1 MRGSVPI
8 EALSSSGL
16 LDSDLLEIAFASGFC
31 MSGTYAGFIDA
42 SFLRAEG
49 AKAIGQSPKSVR
61 PDASAVVSWFRSLRR
76 QASADQTF
84 LRAYW
89 YDSAFDPSH
98 PNYAGQRSFFDAIAL
113 TPGLQLRLG
122 HIAEVPSPI
131 EQPIRRALE
140 STAIGLDLSPS
151 ELLAEFDRRWTFR
164 PSRQQKGVDTL
175 IALDMVRLAGRS
187 VCATMVLV
195 AGDRDFAE
203 VIRTSQD
210 FGIRVLVAT
219 PKRASVSREVAQL
232 ADDVIDISE
241 AEIGRM
247 LVPRPVQTDPRAQP

>member
-1 MRGSVPI
+1 
-8 EALSSSGL
+8 
-16 LDSDLLEIAFASGFC
+16 

-49 AKAIGQSPKSVR
+49 AKAIGQSPKGVR
-61 PDASAVVSWFRSLRR
+61 PDALAVVKWCRDLGDQESLL
-76 QASADQTF
+76 DQTF

-98 PNYAGQRSFFDAIAL
+98 SSYTGQRSFFDAIAL

-122 HIAEVPSPI
+122 HIAEGASPL

-140 STAIGLDLSPS
+140 STAVGLGMEP
-151 ELLAEFDRRWTFR
+151 ENLLAEFDRHWTFR
-164 PSRQQKGVDTL
+164 PNRQQKGVDTL

-187 VCATMVLV
+187 VCETMVLV

-203 VIRTSQD
+203 VIRASQD
-210 FGIRVLVAT
+210 FGTRVLVAT
-219 PKRASVSREVAQL
+219 PKRISVSREVAQL
-232 ADDVIDISE
+232 ADHVIDITE
-241 AEIGRM
+241 DEVGRM
-247 LVPRPVQTDPRAQP
+247 LTPRPMYSGSGSGSGSG

>member
-1 MRGSVPI
+1 
-8 EALSSSGL
+8 
-16 LDSDLLEIAFASGFC
+16 
-31 MSGTYAGFIDA
+31 MSETYAGFIDA

-49 AKAIGQSPKSVR
+49 AKSIGQSPKSVR
-61 PDASAVVSWFRSLRR
+61 PDASAVVSWFRTLARRGSLN
-76 QASADQTF
+76 QTF

-98 PNYAGQRSFFDAIAL
+98 SGYAGQRSFFDAIAL

-140 STAIGLDLSPS
+140 STAIGLEMDPA

-175 IALDMVRLAGRS
+175 IALDMVRLAGRL
-187 VCATMVLV
+187 VCGTMVLV

-210 FGIRVLVAT
+210 FGTRVLVAT
-219 PKRASVSREVAQL
+219 PKRTSVSREVAQL
-232 ADDVIDISE
+232 ADDVIDITE
-241 AEIGRM
+241 GEIGKM
-247 LVPRPVQTDPRAQP
+247 LVPRPTYTAQG

>member
-1 MRGSVPI
+1 
-8 EALSSSGL
+8 
-16 LDSDLLEIAFASGFC
+16 

-49 AKAIGQSPKSVR
+49 AKAIGQSPKGVR
-61 PDASAVVSWFRSLRR
+61 PDAMAVVSWCRYLARQESL
-76 QASADQTF
+76 DQMF

-98 PNYAGQRSFFDAIAL
+98 SGYVGQRSFFDAIAL

-122 HIAEVPSPI
+122 HIAEGPSPL

-140 STAIGLDLSPS
+140 STAVGLRMKPE
-151 ELLAEFDRRWTFR
+151 ELLAEFDRHWTFR
-164 PSRQQKGVDTL
+164 PNRQQKGVDTL
-175 IALDMVRLAGRS
+175 IALDMV
-187 VCATMVLV
+187 LV

-203 VIRTSQD
+203 VVRASQD
-210 FGIRVLVAT
+210 FGTRVLVAT
-219 PKRASVSREVAQL
+219 PKRTSVSREVAQL

-241 AEIGRM
+241 EEVRRM
-247 LVPRPVQTDPRAQP
+247 LTPRPMHSGSGSG

>member
-1 MRGSVPI
+1 
-8 EALSSSGL
+8 
-16 LDSDLLEIAFASGFC
+16 

-49 AKAIGQSPKSVR
+49 AKAIGQSPKGVR
-61 PDASAVVSWFRSLRR
+61 PDALAVVKWCRDLADQESLL
-76 QASADQTF
+76 DQTF

-98 PNYAGQRSFFDAIAL
+98 SSYTGQRSFFDAIAL

-122 HIAEVPSPI
+122 HIAEGTSPL

-140 STAIGLDLSPS
+140 STAVGLGMAPED
-151 ELLAEFDRRWTFR
+151 LLAEFDRHWTFR
-164 PSRQQKGVDTL
+164 PNRQQKGVDTL

-187 VCATMVLV
+187 VCEAMVLV

-210 FGIRVLVAT
+210 FGTRVLVAT
-219 PKRASVSREVAQL
+219 PKRISVSREVAQL
-232 ADDVIDISE
+232 ADHVIDISE
-241 AEIGRM
+241 DEVRRM
-247 LVPRPVQTDPRAQP
+247 LTPRPMYSGSGSGSGSG

>member
-1 MRGSVPI
+1 
-8 EALSSSGL
+8 
-16 LDSDLLEIAFASGFC
+16 
-31 MSGTYAGFIDA
+31 MSGAYAGFIDA

-49 AKAIGQSPKSVR
+49 AKAIGQSPKGVR
-61 PDASAVVSWFRSLRR
+61 PDAQAVVGWFRGMAR
-76 QASADQTF
+76 QEAIGQTF

-98 PNYAGQRSFFDAIAL
+98 SSYTGQRSFFDAIAL

-122 HIAEVPSPI
+122 HIAEGQSPL

-140 STAIGLDLSPS
+140 STAAGLGLESM
-151 ELLAEFDRRWTFR
+151 ELLAEFDRHWTFR
-164 PSRQQKGVDTL
+164 PNRQQKGVDTL

-187 VCATMVLV
+187 VCETMVLV

-203 VIRTSQD
+203 VLRASQD
-210 FGIRVLVAT
+210 FGTRVLVAT
-219 PKRASVSREVAQL
+219 PKRTSVSREVAQL

-241 AEIGRM
+241 DEIRRM
-247 LVPRPVQTDPRAQP
+247 LTPRPTYSGSG

>member
-1 MRGSVPI
+1 
-8 EALSSSGL
+8 
-16 LDSDLLEIAFASGFC
+16 

-42 SFLRAEG
+42 SFLRSEG
-49 AKAIGQSPKSVR
+49 AKAIGQSPKGVR
-61 PDASAVVSWFRSLRR
+61 PDAQAVVSWCRFLAR
-76 QASADQTF
+76 QEALDQTF

-98 PNYAGQRSFFDAIAL
+98 HNYGGQRSFFDAIAL

-122 HIAEVPSPI
+122 HIAEGPSPL

-140 STAIGLDLSPS
+140 STAAGLGLEPE
-151 ELLAEFDRRWTFR
+151 ELLAEFDRHWTFR
-164 PSRQQKGVDTL
+164 PNRQQKGVDTL

-203 VIRTSQD
+203 VVRASQD
-210 FGIRVLVAT
+210 FGTRVLVAT
-219 PKRASVSREVAQL
+219 PRRGSVSREVAQL
-232 ADDVIDISE
+232 ADDVVDISE
-241 AEIGRM
+241 DEVRRM
-247 LVPRPVQTDPRAQP
+247 LTPRPTHSGSG

>member
-1 MRGSVPI
+1 
-8 EALSSSGL
+8 
-16 LDSDLLEIAFASGFC
+16 

-49 AKAIGQSPKSVR
+49 AKSIGQSPKGVR
-61 PDASAVVSWFRSLRR
+61 PDAQAVVTWFRQLARR
-76 QASADQTF
+76 EALGQTF

-98 PNYAGQRSFFDAIAL
+98 ASYAGQRSFFDAIAL

-122 HIAEVPSPI
+122 HIAEGPSPL

-140 STAIGLDLSPS
+140 STAAGLGLASE
-151 ELLAEFDRRWTFR
+151 ELLAEFDRHWTFR
-164 PSRQQKGVDTL
+164 PNRQQKGVDTL

-187 VCATMVLV
+187 VCETMVLV

-203 VIRTSQD
+203 VLRASQD
-210 FGIRVLVAT
+210 FGTRVLVAT
-219 PKRASVSREVAQL
+219 PRRSSVSREVAQL
-232 ADDVIDISE
+232 ADDVIDIIDD
-241 AEIGRM
+241 EIRRM
-247 LVPRPVQTDPRAQP
+247 LTPRPMHSGSG

>member
-1 MRGSVPI
+1 
-8 EALSSSGL
+8 
-16 LDSDLLEIAFASGFC
+16 

-49 AKAIGQSPKSVR
+49 AKAIGQSPKGVR
-61 PDASAVVSWFRSLRR
+61 PDALAVVKWCRDLADQESLL
-76 QASADQTF
+76 DQTF

-98 PNYAGQRSFFDAIAL
+98 SNYTGQRSFFDAIAL

-122 HIAEVPSPI
+122 HIAEGTSPL

-140 STAIGLDLSPS
+140 STAVGLDMKP
-151 ELLAEFDRRWTFR
+151 EDLLAEFDRHWTFR
-164 PSRQQKGVDTL
+164 PNRQQKGVDTL

-187 VCATMVLV
+187 VCETMVLV

-203 VIRTSQD
+203 VIRASQD
-210 FGIRVLVAT
+210 FGTRVLVAT
-219 PKRASVSREVAQL
+219 PKRISVSREVAQL

-241 AEIGRM
+241 DEVRRM
-247 LVPRPVQTDPRAQP
+247 LTPRPMYSGSGSG

>member
-1 MRGSVPI
+1 
-8 EALSSSGL
+8 
-16 LDSDLLEIAFASGFC
+16 

-42 SFLRAEG
+42 GFLRAEG
-49 AKAIGQSPKSVR
+49 AKVLGQSPKGVR
-61 PDASAVVSWFRSLRR
+61 PDAIAVVGWFRHLAR
-76 QASADQTF
+76 QEFLDDTF

-98 PNYAGQRSFFDAIAL
+98 SAYVGQRSFFDAIAL

-122 HIAEVPSPI
+122 HIAEGPSPL

-140 STAIGLDLSPS
+140 STAVGLGVEPDA
-151 ELLAEFDRRWTFR
+151 LLAEFDRHWTFR
-164 PSRQQKGVDTL
+164 PTRQQKGVDTL

-187 VCATMVLV
+187 FCATMVLV

-210 FGIRVLVAT
+210 FGTRVLVAT
-219 PKRASVSREVAQL
+219 PRRTSVSREVAQL
-232 ADDVIDISE
+232 ADDVIDITE
-241 AEIGRM
+241 ADIGRM
-247 LVPRPVQTDPRAQP
+247 LTPRPMFSGNG

>member
-1 MRGSVPI
+1 
-8 EALSSSGL
+8 
-16 LDSDLLEIAFASGFC
+16 

-49 AKAIGQSPKSVR
+49 AKSIGQSPKSVR
-61 PDASAVVSWFRSLRR
+61 PDALAVVDWFRNMAHHEALG
-76 QASADQTF
+76 QTF

-98 PNYAGQRSFFDAIAL
+98 ASYTGQRSFFDAIAL

-122 HIAEVPSPI
+122 HIAEGPSPL

-140 STAIGLDLSPS
+140 STAAGLGLESG
-151 ELLAEFDRRWTFR
+151 ELLSEFDRHWTFR
-164 PSRQQKGVDTL
+164 PNRQQKGVDTL

-187 VCATMVLV
+187 VCETMVLV

-203 VIRTSQD
+203 VLRASQD
-210 FGIRVLVAT
+210 FGTRVLVAT
-219 PKRASVSREVAQL
+219 PKRTSVSREVAQL
-232 ADDVIDISE
+232 ADDVIDISDE
-241 AEIGRM
+241 EIRRM
-247 LVPRPVQTDPRAQP
+247 LTPRPTYSGSG

>member
-1 MRGSVPI
+1 
-8 EALSSSGL
+8 
-16 LDSDLLEIAFASGFC
+16 
-31 MSGTYAGFIDA
+31 MSETYAGFIDA

-49 AKAIGQSPKSVR
+49 AKAIGQSPKGVR
-61 PDASAVVSWFRSLRR
+61 PDAQAVVGWFRSLTGKE
-76 QASADQTF
+76 ALGQTF

-98 PNYAGQRSFFDAIAL
+98 SNYTGQRSFFDAIAL

-122 HIAEVPSPI
+122 HIAEGPSPL

-140 STAIGLDLSPS
+140 STATGLGLEQETLLS
-151 ELLAEFDRRWTFR
+151 EFDRHWTFR
-164 PSRQQKGVDTL
+164 PIRQQKGVDTL

-187 VCATMVLV
+187 FCETMVLI

-203 VIRTSQD
+203 VVRASQD
-210 FGIRVLVAT
+210 FGTRVLVAT
-219 PKRASVSREVAQL
+219 PKRSSVSREIAQL

-241 AEIGRM
+241 EEIRRM
-247 LVPRPVQTDPRAQP
+247 LTPRPMYSGPG

>member
-1 MRGSVPI
+1 
-8 EALSSSGL
+8 
-16 LDSDLLEIAFASGFC
+16 

-49 AKAIGQSPKSVR
+49 AKAIGQSPKGVR
-61 PDASAVVSWFRSLRR
+61 PDALAVVKWCRDLADQESLL
-76 QASADQTF
+76 DQTF

-98 PNYAGQRSFFDAIAL
+98 SSYTGQRSFFDAIAL

-122 HIAEVPSPI
+122 HIAEGASPL

-140 STAIGLDLSPS
+140 STAVGLGMEP
-151 ELLAEFDRRWTFR
+151 ENLLAEFDRHWTFR
-164 PSRQQKGVDTL
+164 PNRQQKGVDTL

-187 VCATMVLV
+187 VCETMVLV

-203 VIRTSQD
+203 VIRASQD
-210 FGIRVLVAT
+210 FGTRVLVAT
-219 PKRASVSREVAQL
+219 PKRISVSREVAQL
-232 ADDVIDISE
+232 ADHVIDITE
-241 AEIGRM
+241 DEVGRM
-247 LVPRPVQTDPRAQP
+247 LTPRPTYSGSGSGSGSG

>member
-1 MRGSVPI
+1 
-8 EALSSSGL
+8 
-16 LDSDLLEIAFASGFC
+16 

-61 PDASAVVSWFRSLRR
+61 PDASAVVSWFRALRR
-76 QASADQTF
+76 QGSDDQTF

-98 PNYAGQRSFFDAIAL
+98 PSYPGQRSFFDAIAL

-122 HIAEVPSPI
+122 HIAEVQSPI

-140 STAIGLDLSPS
+140 STAIGLKLDPS

-210 FGIRVLVAT
+210 FGTRVLVAT

-247 LVPRPVQTDPRAQP
+247 LVPRPGQTDPRAQP

>member
-1 MRGSVPI
+1 
-8 EALSSSGL
+8 
-16 LDSDLLEIAFASGFC
+16 

-49 AKAIGQSPKSVR
+49 AKAIGQSPKGVR
-61 PDASAVVSWFRSLRR
+61 PDALALVSWFRHLGR
-76 QASADQTF
+76 QETLHQTF

-98 PNYAGQRSFFDAIAL
+98 YNYPGQRSFFDAIAL

-122 HIAEVPSPI
+122 HIAEVPSPL

-140 STAIGLDLSPS
+140 STAIGLDMEP
-151 ELLAEFDRRWTFR
+151 EALLTEFDRHWTFR
-164 PSRQQKGVDTL
+164 PNRQQKGVDTL

-187 VCATMVLV
+187 FCETMVLV

-203 VIRTSQD
+203 VVRTSQD
-210 FGIRVLVAT
+210 FGTRVLVAT
-219 PKRASVSREVAQL
+219 PKRSSVSREVAQL

-241 AEIGRM
+241 DEVGRM
-247 LVPRPVQTDPRAQP
+247 LTPRPVFSGSG